1 MIWSDLNKNRLYY
14 IINLLLFAFFSTL
27 ITIKNAYYIAPL
39 LLVLISFF
47 VIARSKSEIVI
58 SKYIKYYIFSALSF
72 YLVSFFVAL
81 INGDSIPSSF
91 KADHFLILSIPIILL
106 LQKYKPTF
114 NFIALVFG
122 VSSFIYGISA
132 IYNKFFIGIERAFS
146 YIHPIPA
153 GAIIMT
159 VSLYCFIFGVNY
171 LITNK
176 KLLGILMLCSAS
188 VGLFGNILTGSRG
201 TWLIFPV
208 AIVVLSF
215 HYRKYLKNIIIP
227 FLVSILALV
236 IIAGFIPQTGIQ
248 KRYNEAISDVTQYFD
263 GSNKETSIGMRF
275 ELWRSA
281 FQGIKEKPLLG
292 WGKDGMDEKR
302 LEQSKS
308 SDFPSI
314 IKDFPHTHNLFIE
327 QAFYRGIIGLVFLVL
342 FIYTLGF
349 FYIKMYRKA
358 ESEEKKL
365 IALLG
370 IINVLALLSFSLSDT
385 LLRLKEYAMFF
396 YMCNVIFYAMTIDN
410 NRRLT
415 E

>member
-1 MIWSDLNKNRLYY
+1 MFKLSLTKNSLSYT
-14 IINLLLFAFFSTL
+14 INLLLFIFFSTL
-27 ITIKNAYYIAPL
+27 INIKNAYYIAPSIL
-39 LLVLISFF
+39 FLISILYIS
-47 VIARSKSEIVI
+47 VYKSEITI
-58 SKYIKYYIFSALSF
+58 SKYVKYYIFSAIGYYLISF
-72 YLVSFFVAL
+72 VVAF
-81 INGDSIPSSF
+81 INGDAIPNSF
-91 KADHFLILSIPIILL
+91 KSDHFLILSIPIILL
-106 LQKYKPTF
+106 IWKYKPTF
-114 NFIALVFG
+114 NFMALVFG

-159 VSLYCFIFGVNY
+159 VSLYCFIFGIDY
-171 LITNK
+171 LRVNK
-176 KLLGILMLCSAS
+176 KLLAILMLCSAS
-188 VGLFGNILTGSRG
+188 VGLLGNILTGSRG
-201 TWLIFPV
+201 TWMIFPV
-208 AIVVLSF
+208 AIIVLSF
-215 HYRKYLKNIIIP
+215 HYRKYLKHIVIP
-227 FLVSILALV
+227 FLSSILALV
-236 IIAGFIPQTGIQ
+236 IIASFIPQTGIQ

-263 GSNKETSIGMRF
+263 GINKETSIGMRF

-281 FQGIKEKPLLG
+281 FQGIKERPLLG
-292 WGKDGMDEKR
+292 WGKNGMDEKR

-308 SDFPSI
+308 ADFPSI

-327 QAFYRGIIGLVFLVL
+327 QAFYRGMIGLFFLVL

-349 FYIKMYRKA
+349 YYIKMYKEA
-358 ESEEKKL
+358 KDEEKKL

-370 IINVLALLSFSLSDT
+370 IINVLALLSFSLSDA

-410 NRRLT
+410 NRRVI